1 MYFLTFNQFIF
12 YLQSAYDAPAPSTG
26 EETQDAAAAQEEDD
40 GQSLEELMK
49 QMKGL

>member
-1 MYFLTFNQFIF
+1 MAEGVQV
-12 YLQSAYDAPAPSTG
+12 AYELPKASDEP
-26 EETQDAAAAQEEDD
+26 DQEEEEDDD